1 MVCHGQAGGNT
12 GGAQFLV
19 SGATRFF
26 RSIRREPDRFS
37 PPSIRNI
44 DRGLRGFTRIKM
56 GFVSPLIRV
65 YQRLSASSAVK
76 NLRDIFTRFAAVE
89 LRHRSAAS
97 FPRAVSTAS
106 VRRKKRVAPVT
117 HFRYLASPGG
127 LTALTT
133 MDRLK
138 SMPVEFMASTKG
150 ALCWSIVRY
159 LTTSLRRDSAP
170 KNFMGSHQK

>member
-1 MVCHGQAGGNT
+1 MVGHGQAEGNT

-26 RSIRREPDRFS
+26 RSIRREPDHFS
-37 PPSIRNI
+37 APSIRNI

-97 FPRAVSTAS
+97 FPKRRLNRQRAANEPRCTRHPLPLPGIAGRFDRADHNGPAQEHARRIHGVHQGRIVLVNRS
-106 VRRKKRVAPVT
+106 V
-117 HFRYLASPGG
+117 FDDFLAAG
-127 LTALTT
+127 
-133 MDRLK
+133 
-138 SMPVEFMASTKG
+138 
-150 ALCWSIVRY
+150 
-159 LTTSLRRDSAP
+159 
-170 KNFMGSHQK
+170 